1 MDTERRLEILG
12 ILIISLSVFI
22 LVSLT
27 GYNPNEEPHISPN
40 IKITNPMGIMGL
52 LISYFMI
59 KKGFGFIVVILPI
72 TGIVWGWFLFSKKKL
87 EKLARSTF
95 YISIAVVLISV
106 TIGFFSE
113 IYFHEESSRYF
124 ASGLIGGLVG
134 AFLIDWLSP
143 FGSTLFLIASF
154 LILIRSYFNVDYYA
168 PFSTLNKRLNLIFQ
182 QIKFS

>member
-40 IKITNPMGIMGL
+40 VKITNPMGIMGL

-72 TGIVWGWFLFSKKKL
+72 TGIVWGWFLFSKKKIRKACSQHL
-87 EKLARSTF
+87 LYIDRCCP
-95 YISIAVVLISV
+95 YISHYW
-106 TIGFFSE
+106 FF
-113 IYFHEESSRYF
+113 
-124 ASGLIGGLVG
+124 
-134 AFLIDWLSP
+134 
-143 FGSTLFLIASF
+143 
-154 LILIRSYFNVDYYA
+154 
-168 PFSTLNKRLNLIFQ
+168 Q
-182 QIKFS
+182 